1 MLQNQTS
8 PRREARRHRV
18 RCWRRERAD
27 SADQGIEH
35 ALLKVAICRY
45 GLFVKKFGR
54 DPRPN
59 EPLFFDPH
67 SDLPVEADAVE
78 LRRQVMETAR
88 SAGVNADM
96 VLRFLSLKAPEETA
110 VRTSPR

>member
-27 SADQGIEH
+27 SADRGVEH
-35 ALLKVAICRY
+35 ALLKVAICRF
-45 GLFVKKFGR
+45 GMFVKKFGR
-54 DPRPN
+54 DPEPN

-67 SDLPVEADAVE
+67 SDQPVEADTVE

-88 SAGVNADM
+88 YAGINAD
-96 VLRFLSLKAPEETA
+96 VVIRFLQLEE
-110 VRTSPR
+110 RNLS

>member
-18 RCWRRERAD
+18 RCWRRERTDRA
-27 SADQGIEH
+27 
-35 ALLKVAICRY
+35 ALLKVAICRF
-45 GLFVKKFGR
+45 GMFVKKFGR
-54 DPRPN
+54 DPEPN

-67 SDLPVEADAVE
+67 SDQPVEADTVE

-88 SAGVNADM
+88 YAGINAD
-96 VLRFLSLKAPEETA
+96 VVIRFLQLEE
-110 VRTSPR
+110 RNLS

>member
-18 RCWRRERAD
+18 RCWRRERTAG
-27 SADQGIEH
+27 AGQGIEH
-35 ALLKVAICRY
+35 ALLKVAICRF
-45 GLFVKKFGR
+45 GMFVKKFGR
-54 DPRPN
+54 DPEPN

-67 SDLPVEADAVE
+67 SDQPVEADAVE

-96 VLRFLSLKAPEETA
+96 VIRFLKLEE
-110 VRTSPR
+110 RNLS